1 MPTINHT
8 RSQTGT
14 SRAFVATWLN
24 LLQGDQ
30 GDALPFGQY
39 TDRSVQ
45 VIGAL
50 GGATVVVEGSLN
62 GTDWATLTDPQG
74 NDLLITTLKIE
85 MITEATTYIRP
96 RISGGSGVTDVTVLM
111 LLKEGN

>member
-1 MPTINHT
+1 MATVSHT
-8 RSQTGT
+8 RSSTGT

-24 LLQGDQ
+24 LAEGDQ
-30 GDALPFGQY
+30 GDALAFGQY

-50 GGATVVVEGSLN
+50 GGATLVVEGSLN
-62 GTDWATLTDPQG
+62 GLDWATLTDPQG
-74 NDLLITTLKIE
+74 NDLTITTPKIE
-85 MITEATTYIRP
+85 MITEATVYIRP
-96 RISGGSGVTDVTVLM
+96 RVSGGSGVTDVTVLM

>member
-1 MPTINHT
+1 MATVSHT
-8 RSQTGT
+8 RSSTGN
-14 SRAFVATWLN
+14 SRAFVATWPN

-30 GDALPFGQY
+30 GDSLPFGQY

-45 VIGAL
+45 VTGAL
-50 GGATVVVEGSLN
+50 GGATVVVEGSMN
-62 GTDWATLTDPQG
+62 GLDWAALTDPQG
-74 NDLLITTLKIE
+74 NDLLITTAKIE
-85 MITEATTYIRP
+85 MITEATVYIRP